1 METQE
6 YWDNYWQQGHVTSF
20 GNEING
26 TYSGAIK
33 HFWQRYLGESK
44 PHTRLL
50 DMCSGNGA
58 LPLLFLQFQPKL
70 SIVATDLAQLD
81 EPKLEQQIKT
91 RYPDCN
97 VEFKSRIDCTAPNL
111 QGQKFDIVT
120 SQFGI
125 EYAPLE
131 QVIPAA
137 YNLLNEQGTLAIITH
152 VYDSRFIKQNTV
164 SWQFVA
170 AVQKSGLT
178 NVLRERIAA
187 AGKPPSEQIRLSN
200 QLQKV
205 AAELKALSSVEY
217 GLINIDGFIKMS
229 LGIQDNDKLTNLIEL
244 FDNEMSNYHARL
256 SELVKASRD
265 EEQLAEIEKLASNCG
280 FTLQQ
285 SHRVSDQTGI
295 LGHGFVF
302 VK

>member
-1 METQE
+1 MQTQK
-6 YWDNYWQQGHVTSF
+6 YWDNYWQQGHITSF
-20 GNEING
+20 GNEIMG

-33 HFWQRYLGESK
+33 HFWQRYLGDTQ
-44 PHTRLL
+44 PNTRLL

-58 LPLLFLQFQPKL
+58 LPMLFLQFQPKL

-81 EPKLEQQIKT
+81 EAKLEQQVKRQFPACEI
-91 RYPDCN
+91 
-97 VEFKSRIDCTAPNL
+97 EFKSRVDCTAPNL
-111 QGQKFDIVT
+111 NGDKFDIVT

-137 YNLLNEQGTLAIITH
+137 YDLLNKHGKFAIITH

-164 SWQFVA
+164 SWAFVGE
-170 AVQKSGLT
+170 VRKSGLT
-178 NVLRERIAA
+178 DILRAQIALEDNNSPE
-187 AGKPPSEQIRLSN
+187 KVRVSH

-205 AAELKALSSVEY
+205 TANLKAFDNVEY
-217 GLINIDGFIKMS
+217 GLLNIDGFIQMS
-229 LGIQDNDKLTNLIEL
+229 LGMQDSNKLEQLIAL
-244 FDNEMSNYHARL
+244 FDNEMLNYHSRL
-256 SELVKASRD
+256 SELVKASRT
-265 EEQLAEIEKLASNCG
+265 EEQLSEIVTMASNCG

-285 SHRVSDQTGI
+285 SHRVQDQTGI

-302 VK
+302 IK